1 MSDQLHQSSGM
12 ATWRL
17 SPNACSSR
25 NWPSSCRCS
34 MVALSISETDEC
46 LLRSK
51 CDGYQWIR
59 PACHDL
65 VSASGTVNFAHG
77 SPSPDISLVDWRSP
91 SGKESSFFTGLVSRL
106 LHRMEAARASSLPA
120 AAVDAPSR
128 HDLPNPQTAIGRT
141 MPLLPGETGSDC
153 LSQYTVGRVYQM
165 CCMAWHRRTSL
176 FGATAR
182 R

>member
-91 SGKESSFFTGLVSRL
+91 SGKESSFFTGLMSR
-106 LHRMEAARASSLPA
+106 
-120 AAVDAPSR
+120 
-128 HDLPNPQTAIGRT
+128 
-141 MPLLPGETGSDC
+141 LPGETGSDC

-176 FGATAR
+176 FGATASR
-182 R
+182 